1 MDNDD
6 DGGDGDGRPCPQC
19 GGNDRV
25 IKMLT
30 SGPHLAAGAQPP
42 RSFDFDL
49 DVDDV
54 DNGREGTNYSGD
66 KSIQECLQCLT
77 TLLVLPGTRYY
88 QENLLKKLDKIFK

>member
-25 IKMLT
+25 IKVLT
-30 SGPHLAAGAQPP
+30 SGPHLAAGTQPP

-49 DVDDV
+49 DVYV
-54 DNGREGTNYSGD
+54 DNSSQIVGSKDDFDNICEPICRDPTDPS
-66 KSIQECLQCLT
+66 SLT
-77 TLLVLPGTRYY
+77 
-88 QENLLKKLDKIFK
+88 

>member
-25 IKMLT
+25 IKVLT
-30 SGPHLAAGAQPP
+30 SGPHLAAGTQPP

-54 DNGREGTNYSGD
+54 NNGRRSTKDGGD
-66 KSIQECLQCLT
+66 KSHQESFKCLT
-77 TLLVLPGTRYY
+77 SLLVPPGNPFAT
-88 QENLLKKLDKIFK
+88 N